1 MEATTAYRSILD
13 LTHKMLVA
21 ATAQDWD
28 TLISLESQRSALA
41 AKLAGARMPAPEA
54 EKRAIAT
61 IILDIERESA
71 EIVER
76 LQQWREDVRILLRIP
91 NQ

>member
-1 MEATTAYRSILD
+1 MDAAANYRSILD
-13 LTHKMLVA
+13 LTHKMLDA

-28 TLISLESQRSALA
+28 TLISLESQRSGLA
-41 AKLAGARMPAPEA
+41 AKLAGSRRPAQEA
-54 EKRAIAT
+54 EKRTIAA

-76 LQQWREDVRILLRIP
+76 VQQWREDVKILLRIP
-91 NQ
+91 N